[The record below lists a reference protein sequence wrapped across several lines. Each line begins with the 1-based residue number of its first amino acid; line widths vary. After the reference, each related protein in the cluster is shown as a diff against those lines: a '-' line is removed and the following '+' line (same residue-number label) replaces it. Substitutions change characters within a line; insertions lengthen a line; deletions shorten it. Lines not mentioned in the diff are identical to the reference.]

1 MLRSLLV
8 VFSALAIGGAPA
20 VAQVTFVNGLSLPG
34 NALDRSN
41 DLTSDQGRVGYFS
54 DLYFDPNRNEWWALS
69 DRGPGGGVLNYQ
81 TRLQRF
87 ALDVDSSSGAISN
100 FAIQD
105 TIKFQDGLGQSF
117 NGLNPLLLNGNKSI
131 LGNSF
136 DPEGFVIHPSTGHFL
151 VSDEYGPSLVE
162 FDRDGK
168 LIRRFETPAYLVP
181 RTSSGTDYV
190 ATRDENPIG
199 GRQDNRGFEGLA
211 ITPDGTKAYAVFQD
225 PLFNDVRTRD
235 GRNSRNV
242 RIVEFDY
249 TTGQSTGQYVYQLE
263 LQSAVRARIQAD
275 GGTATATDPR
285 QGRNIGLSAIVAL
298 GPDGDGHQRFLVL
311 ERDNRG
317 IGVDDPAGANIIG
330 SKRVYEISLK
340 DATKLIGTAAEI
352 QLGADSLPTGVLPVL
367 KNESTPLIDL
377 AADTVLPNGKRA
389 EKWEGLT
396 IGPVL
401 DDLSYLILV
410 GTDNDYSVTQSGSGQ
425 QFDVYV
431 DFTGQSLQRDIGSPN
446 LLNGVDQGAVPNGFE
461 LIPGVL
467 HAYKYNAN
475 NYLAPVPGPLPVL
488 GAAGVWG
495 WSRQLR
501 RRIRQT
507 RGNDIQG

>member
-1 MLRSLLV
+1 MIKSLLV

-20 VAQVTFVNGLSLPG
+20 LAQATFVNGLTLPG
-34 NALDRSN
+34 NALDLSN
-41 DLTSDQGRVGYFS
+41 DLTSDRGRVGYFS

-87 ALDVDSSSGAISN
+87 TLDVDPSSGAISN
-100 FAIQD
+100 FVIQD
-105 TIKFQDGLGQSF
+105 TIKFQDGLGQPF
-117 NGLNPLLLNGNKSI
+117 NGLNPLLLNGNKSV

-151 VSDEYGPSLVE
+151 VSDEYGPSLIE

-211 ITPDGTKAYAVFQD
+211 ITPDGSKAYAVFQD
-225 PLFNDVRTRD
+225 PLFNDVGTRD

-249 TTGQSTGQYVYQLE
+249 ATGQSTGQYVYQLE
-263 LQSAVRARIQAD
+263 LQSAVRARIEAD

-298 GPDGDGHQRFLVL
+298 GSDGDGHQRFLVL

-317 IGVDDPAGANIIG
+317 IGVDDPAGANVIG

-340 DATKLIGTAAEI
+340 DATKLIGAAAEI
-352 QLGADSLPTGVLPVL
+352 QLGANSLPTGVLPVP

-431 DFTGQSLQRDIGSPN
+431 DFTGLSLQRDIGSPN
-446 LLNGVDQGAVPNGFE
+446 LLNGVDQGPVPNGYE

-467 HAYKYNAN
+467 HAYKYNDN
-475 NYLAPVPGPLPVL
+475 NYQAPVPGPLPVL

-507 RGNDIQG
+507 RTNEIQG

>member
-1 MLRSLLV
+1 M
-8 VFSALAIGGAPA
+8 
-20 VAQVTFVNGLSLPG
+20 
-34 NALDRSN
+34 
-41 DLTSDQGRVGYFS
+41 
-54 DLYFDPNRNEWWALS
+54 
-69 DRGPGGGVLNYQ
+69 
-81 TRLQRF
+81 QRF
-87 ALDVDSSSGAISN
+87 TLDVDPSSGAIAN

-105 TIKFQDGLGQSF
+105 TIKFQDGLGQPF

-211 ITPDGTKAYAVFQD
+211 ITPDGSKAYAVFQD
-225 PLFNDVRTRD
+225 PLFNDVGTRD

-298 GPDGDGHQRFLVL
+298 GPDGHGHQRFLVL

-317 IGVDDPAGANIIG
+317 LGVDDPAGANIIG

-367 KNESTPLIDL
+367 KNESTPLIDP
-377 AADTVLPNGKRA
+377 AQWETSGK
-389 EKWEGLT
+389 
-396 IGPVL
+396 
-401 DDLSYLILV
+401 V
-410 GTDNDYSVTQSGSGQ
+410 GGTN
-425 QFDVYV
+425 
-431 DFTGQSLQRDIGSPN
+431 
-446 LLNGVDQGAVPNGFE
+446 
-461 LIPGVL
+461 
-467 HAYKYNAN
+467 HW
-475 NYLAPVPGPLPVL
+475 PGPGRPQLPHL
-488 GAAGVWG
+488 G
-495 WSRQLR
+495 RYR
-501 RRIRQT
+501 
-507 RGNDIQG
+507 